1 MKNKILIPT
10 DFSAHAWNALEY
22 ASNLFKDDK
31 CTFYLLNAFQLY
43 HFTTDS
49 LILPEPGE
57 TEYEK
62 AREESETSLKKLIDG
77 IELQFNNPI
86 HHFEIISSYNPV
98 LEAVKES
105 VYEKQISL
113 IIMGTKGETNA
124 ANIIFGSNAVDVM
137 EKIQHCPV
145 LVIPEVASFMNER
158 KKEIVF
164 ATDFKINYNHKE
176 LESLISIA
184 KRIKAPVRILHIL
197 ENGKLTPEQENN
209 KEILRE
215 NMKDLVSTFHTLTNI
230 KVAAGV
236 HSFIESRGSEMLA
249 LIHKKHNV
257 LNSIFSKSLVEK
269 VGYKPKVPVLA
280 MHDLKN

>member
-10 DFSAHAWNALEY
+10 DFSENAWNALDY
-22 ASNLFKDDK
+22 ALKLFKDDK
-31 CTFYLLNAFQLY
+31 CIFYLLNAFQLY

-57 TEYEK
+57 PEYEK
-62 AREESETSLKKLIDG
+62 AREESEVGLEKLLDG
-77 IELQFNNPI
+77 IVMSSDNPN
-86 HHFEIISSYNPV
+86 HRFEMISTYNSV
-98 LEAVKES
+98 LDAVKEA
-105 VYEKQISL
+105 VYKKDISL

-124 ANIIFGSNAVDVM
+124 ANTIFGSNAAHIM

-145 LVIPEVASFMNER
+145 LVVPEEAVFQKE
-158 KKEIVF
+158 KKREIVF
-164 ATDFKINYNHKE
+164 ATDFKTSFNYNE
-176 LESLISIA
+176 IEALIHIA
-184 KRIKAPVRILHIL
+184 KRLKAPVRILHIL

-215 NMKDLVSTFHTLTNI
+215 YLREVVSTFHTLTNI
-230 KVAAGV
+230 KVGAGV

-257 LNSIFSKSLVEK
+257 LNSIFSKSLIQE
-269 VGYKPKVPVLA
+269 VGYRPKVPVLA
-280 MHDLKN
+280 MHHLNN